1 MEDVTETS
9 LHSEEEEDEM
19 TMFMDNC
26 NMANVKET
34 NNEEGEEVFYDAQT
48 EQFYEQECVYSD
60 PSSSK
65 LGNKMRE
72 RIRMKEL
79 IDARSKSDT
88 ALYNIKD
95 RLARAGPVIYA
106 LTQCETGTRVE

>member
-1 MEDVTETS
+1 
-9 LHSEEEEDEM
+9 
-19 TMFMDNC
+19 
-26 NMANVKET
+26 MANVKET
-34 NNEEGEEVFYDAQT
+34 NNEEGEEVFYDTVT

-79 IDARSKSDT
+79 IDARSKRDT
-88 ALYNIKD
+88 AIYNIHD
-95 RLARAGPVIYA
+95 RLVRVDTVIKA
-106 LTQCETGTRVE
+106 NLLDHTAVCM